1 MQRGTVRPRSPSA
14 EGDDLSSTSAPATKR
29 PRSAAAPSSHCP
41 FSSNSF
47 PQLTAETAD
56 GAPDRTTNLP
66 SATGHSRMD
75 SMGHPMPS
83 SNGSGVGGVAGST
96 GLAAPSDAGPS
107 TAHSASAPIT
117 ADTNGHTRQ
126 SRLSPAAL
134 AEVQRVPLSGKLM
147 YEDDKDWVESQRSE
161 ATQGQNTEVSGEEGD
176 GEETGVFKKRIGER
190 PGVGGGKRMPVDR
203 EEVVR
208 LILQGLR
215 DIGYQ

>member
-83 SNGSGVGGVAGST
+83 SNGSGVGGVASST

-161 ATQGQNTEVSGEEGD
+161 ATQGQNTEVSGEEED